1 MGRMAVWGQPCRG
14 QISADPISTKSWEW
28 CILYREAQIGRLEY
42 GSSLHQV
49 QAQDTLLKKLRV
61 NFLPWGEK
69 LQGIFFLFVVLGFEL
84 RALHLLGRH
93 STTWAM
99 QKVQLR
105 NFLSLEIW
113 RVCLVDIWGMVH
125 NSFTKWMDSR

>member
-69 LQGIFFLFVVLGFEL
+69 LQGIFFICGTRVWTQGLALARQTLYHMGHAKSPVKEFFESWNMKS
-84 RALHLLGRH
+84 LLGRH
-93 STTWAM
+93 
-99 QKVQLR
+99 LR
-105 NFLSLEIW
+105 N
-113 RVCLVDIWGMVH
+113 GAQ
-125 NSFTKWMDSR
+125 